1 MCWSV
6 AMGQGQLVASGLPSV
21 TWAESVEAAVAAVSA
36 VLVAILAVF
45 AVLAALAERKG
56 LQKKL
61 NRVSVELIP

>member
-6 AMGQGQLVASGLPSV
+6 AMDQGRLVASGLPSV
-21 TWAESVEAAVAAVSA
+21 TWAESVEAVAAASA
-36 VLVAILAVF
+36 VPV
-45 AVLAALAERKG
+45 AVLAVLAVPVERKG